1 MHSNWSSKRDWRL
14 FRNKLAGW
22 QEAYIG
28 RLNKEY
34 IELLRGDGSEADKF
48 WKLCKRI
55 REDRRCA
62 GVQISMRGSD
72 PLPIICRMI
81 NEGVITLGDLDEFSE
96 ELREVVATITEP
108 HKDI

>member
-1 MHSNWSSKRDWRL
+1 MQSNWSSKRDWLL

-28 RLNKEY
+28 RLNKG
-34 IELLRGDGSEADKF
+34 IH
-48 WKLCKRI
+48 
-55 REDRRCA
+55 EDRRCA

-96 ELREVVATITEP
+96 ELREAVATITEP

>member
-1 MHSNWSSKRDWRL
+1 MQSNWSSKRDWLL

-48 WKLCKRI
+48 WELCKRI

-62 GVQISMRGSD
+62 GVQKSMRGSD

-96 ELREVVATITEP
+96 ELREAVATITEP
-108 HKDI
+108 HRDI

>member
-1 MHSNWSSKRDWRL
+1 MQSNWSSKRDWLL
-14 FRNKLAGW
+14 FRNKIAGW

-28 RLNKEY
+28 KLNKEY
-34 IELLRGDGSEADKF
+34 INLLIGPGSEADKF
-48 WKLCKRI
+48 WELCKRI

-81 NEGVITLGDLDEFSE
+81 YDQ
-96 ELREVVATITEP
+96 
-108 HKDI
+108 